1 VRLTRRFAAA
11 PFEAPLRLSE
21 KLLTA
26 NGFCM
31 YARADGAVLRF
42 IAVALASGAAM
53 MLAQDLLNPLLLLG
67 AILLLGALLGSV
79 AERLSAPWI
88 IGSIVAGVLL
98 GPDSLGVL
106 SHSALAKLGG
116 FSQASLAVIAFCIG
130 SRLTLKRLRSM
141 GASVALLAIAQLLAP
156 LAVVFGAEA
165 LIGMNWQ
172 TALIVAAAAPA
183 TAPTITYAVIRRR
196 NASGP
201 FIDRAFG
208 ILAINDAATVLIFSV
223 VSAATVAALGAHGSG
238 AEVRASMEIA
248 ALNEANSLL
257 AGGALGG
264 VFLIARSAISDQS
277 PGCADRLRALLYGVL
292 LLAVG
297 AAAVLGLSQLLAPL
311 SMGVVIA
318 NGSSERD
325 RATVQSG
332 ISDIEEPLYI
342 IFFVLAGAHLPID
355 DASNVFILLAASVY
369 MLARFAGKYAAIHL
383 ASLALRLDAATRKYL
398 GLCFPSQGG
407 LAMGLML
414 AFADSLTVRAL
425 PPSGLQM
432 VEMAISVVLMGV
444 MLSQVFGPLVID
456 YAIRRACSTE
466 THGAG

>member
-1 VRLTRRFAAA
+1 
-11 PFEAPLRLSE
+11 
-21 KLLTA
+21 
-26 NGFCM
+26 
-31 YARADGAVLRF
+31 
-42 IAVALASGAAM
+42 M
-53 MLAQDLLNPLLLLG
+53 MLAQDLTNPLLLLG
-67 AILLLGALLGSV
+67 VILFMGTLLGAG

-88 IGSIVAGVLL
+88 IGSMIAGVLL
-98 GPDSLGVL
+98 GPEAIGVL
-106 SHSALAKLGG
+106 SRSALAKLGG

-130 SRLTLKRLRSM
+130 SRLTFDRLSSM

-156 LAVVFGAEA
+156 LAVVYGAEA
-165 LIGMNWQ
+165 LIGVKWQ

-223 VSAATVAALGAHGSG
+223 VSAATVAALGAHGS
-238 AEVRASMEIA
+238 AADVRESIEIA
-248 ALNEANSLL
+248 ALNEADSLL

-264 VFLIARSAISDQS
+264 VFLIARSAIADQS
-277 PGCADRLRALLYGVL
+277 PGCAERLRALLYSLL

-297 AAAVLGLSQLLAPL
+297 VAAVLGLSPLLMPL

-318 NGSSERD
+318 NGSSKPD
-325 RATVQSG
+325 RATVQGG

-355 DASNVFILLAASVY
+355 DASNVFILFAAVVY
-369 MLARFAGKYAAIHL
+369 MLARFAGKYSAVYL
-383 ASLALRLDAATRKYL
+383 ASFALRLDAATQKYL

-407 LAMGLML
+407 LAMGLVL
-414 AFADSLTVRAL
+414 AFAASPTVRAL
-425 PPSGLQM
+425 QPSSLQM
-432 VEMAISVVLMGV
+432 VETAISIVLMGV

-456 YAIRRACSTE
+456 YAVRQAGSSE
-466 THGAG
+466 TQGAG

>member
-1 VRLTRRFAAA
+1 
-11 PFEAPLRLSE
+11 
-21 KLLTA
+21 
-26 NGFCM
+26 
-31 YARADGAVLRF
+31 
-42 IAVALASGAAM
+42 M
-53 MLAQDLLNPLLLLG
+53 MLAQDLMNPLILLG
-67 AILLLGALLGSV
+67 VILLLGALLGAV

-88 IGSIVAGVLL
+88 IGSMIAGVLL
-98 GPDSLGVL
+98 GPEALGVL
-106 SHSALAKLGG
+106 SRPALAKLGG

-130 SRLTLKRLRSM
+130 SRLTLERLRTM
-141 GASVALLAIAQLLAP
+141 GASIAGLAIAQLLVP
-156 LAVVFGAEA
+156 LLMVFGAEA
-165 LIGMNWQ
+165 LIGLKWQ

-196 NASGP
+196 DASGP
-201 FIDRAFG
+201 FVDRAFG

-238 AEVRASMEIA
+238 AEVRASIEIA

-257 AGGALGG
+257 AGGVLGG

-277 PGCADRLRALLYGVL
+277 PGCADRLHALLYSLL

-297 AAAVLGLSQLLAPL
+297 MAAVLGLSPLLVPL

-318 NGSSERD
+318 NGSSEPD
-325 RATVQSG
+325 RAAVQGG
-332 ISDIEEPLYI
+332 ISNIEEPLYI

-355 DASNVFILLAASVY
+355 EASKAFILLAAAVY
-369 MLARFAGKYAAIHL
+369 VLGRFAGKYAAIYL

-414 AFADSLTVRAL
+414 AFAAAPTVRAL
-425 PPSGLQM
+425 EPDSL
-432 VEMAISVVLMGV
+432 EMAETAISIVLMGV
-444 MLSQVFGPLVID
+444 MLSQLFGPLVID
-456 YAIRRACSTE
+456 YAVRRACSAKMP
-466 THGAG
+466 GRLPAPSSLQGNGSNDA